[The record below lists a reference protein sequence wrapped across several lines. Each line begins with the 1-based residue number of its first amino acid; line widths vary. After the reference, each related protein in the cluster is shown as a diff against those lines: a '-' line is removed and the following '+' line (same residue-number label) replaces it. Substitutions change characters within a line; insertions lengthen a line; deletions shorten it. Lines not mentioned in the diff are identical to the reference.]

1 MLVLVPPSE
10 TKDRGGLGPAADLL
24 ALRYP
29 ELRPHRDRL
38 MTELI
43 ELSAQPD
50 AARFAL
56 KVTTAKDDEVRQNV
70 LLRSAPTMPALDR
83 YTGVLYGALDVA
95 GMTPAERARAQAR
108 ILVMSALL
116 GPVGGGDLV
125 PAYRL
130 SAGTSLPGVGT
141 VAHYWKPLLTPLF
154 ATIGVPVLDLRS
166 GAYAAFG
173 EVPGAITV
181 RAVAEQPDGTRKV
194 ISHFNKFAKGRLAR
208 AVATLR
214 AELDCVDE
222 VIDAARA
229 AGLRA
234 EQSGPSALELV
245 S

>member
-1 MLVLVPPSE
+1 MLVLLPPSE
-10 TKDRGGLGPAADLL
+10 SKARGGLGPAADLL

-38 MTELI
+38 MTALI
-43 ELSAQPD
+43 DLSARPD

-56 KVTTAKDDEVRQNV
+56 KVTAAKDDEVRQNT
-70 LLRSAPTMPALDR
+70 LLRTAPTMPALDR
-83 YTGVLYGALDVA
+83 YTGVLYGALDVP
-95 GMTPAERARAQAR
+95 GMTPAERSRAKARVV
-108 ILVMSALL
+108 VMSSLF

-130 SAGTSLPGVGT
+130 SAGTALPGLGT
-141 VAHYWKPLLTPLF
+141 VAHYWKPLTAPLL
-154 ATIGVPVLDLRS
+154 AALREPVLDLRS

-181 RAVAEQPDGTRKV
+181 RAVAEQPDGTRTV
-194 ISHFNKFAKGRLAR
+194 ISHFNKHAKGCLAR
-208 AVATLR
+208 IVATLR
-214 AELDCVDE
+214 ADLDCVDD
-222 VIDAARA
+222 VIAVARA